1 MADTTVSQ
9 LAPIVKENNGI
20 RFESLNGIPAV
31 LSTEVARHFQKR
43 HSHILRDIERLR
55 SILPKSF
62 NAPNFGPVDQTDAK
76 GEKRRA
82 FLLTRD
88 ALSLLVMGMT
98 GKAAIMWK
106 LRYIEAFNQME
117 ARLQGSVP
125 PAALPVAEEAR
136 LKASY
141 LDGLREGRRLAARAD
156 RLRLLERVLHYRRM
170 GLSLRDIGKL
180 MGVAHQRVADLLGT
194 GRASAS
200 PCRTPRRWPMSS
212 EGLHP
217 ADLLT
222 RAAARIRWQQ
232 RLLCG
237 LPEGAGLELASRDAR
252 GLYFTLEDIFE
263 DITAA
268 LRRMEEENPA

>member
-9 LAPIVKENNGI
+9 LTPIVKENNGI
-20 RFESLNGIPAV
+20 RFESLNGVPAV

-43 HSHILRDIERLR
+43 HHHILRDIDRLR
-55 SILPKSF
+55 SICPKSF
-62 NAPNFGPVDQTDAK
+62 HATNFGLKSIEVKIGNGATRQ
-76 GEKRRA
+76 ERA

-117 ARLQGSVP
+117 ARLQESTPQG
-125 PAALPVAEEAR
+125 ALPVAEEAR

-180 MGVAHQRVADLLGT
+180 MGVAHQRIADLLGT
-194 GRASAS
+194 GR
-200 PCRTPRRWPMSS
+200 
-212 EGLHP
+212 
-217 ADLLT
+217 
-222 RAAARIRWQQ
+222 
-232 RLLCG
+232 RLG
-237 LPEGAGLELASRDAR
+237 IALPDAK
-252 GLYFTLEDIFE
+252 EVS
-263 DITAA
+263 
-268 LRRMEEENPA
+268 NV

>member
-20 RFESLNGIPAV
+20 RFESLNGAPAV
-31 LSTEVARHFQKR
+31 LSTDVARHFQKR
-43 HSHILRDIERLR
+43 HTNILRDIDRLR
-55 SILPKSF
+55 SICPKSF
-62 NAPNFGPVDQTDAK
+62 HQLNFEPVEQLDAK

-141 LDGLREGRRLAARAD
+141 IDGLREGRRLAARAD

-170 GLSLRDIGKL
+170 GLSLRDICKL
-180 MGVAHQRVADLLGT
+180 MGVAHQRIADLLGT
-194 GRASAS
+194 GRRLGIALPDAKDSPAGMRGAAQRSKPQLACGEATPSA
-200 PCRTPRRWPMSS
+200 PQGRGA
-212 EGLHP
+212 EGYAKEVAHV
-217 ADLLT
+217 
-222 RAAARIRWQQ
+222 
-232 RLLCG
+232 
-237 LPEGAGLELASRDAR
+237 
-252 GLYFTLEDIFE
+252 
-263 DITAA
+263 
-268 LRRMEEENPA
+268 